1 MRMMIGAK
9 MMIMMMRLGLS
20 TFSCLHSK
28 VVRPLCIGLT
38 LIFLLLHVSRG
49 LCQLFIDDHNGDDG
63 HHCNDDVHCYEL
75 KCDFVNSFDDHD
87 GFDDC
92 EFVTM
97 MIITMMGRPL

>member
-1 MRMMIGAK
+1 MIGAK
-9 MMIMMMRLGLS
+9 MMIMMMMMRLGLS

-63 HHCNDDVHCYEL
+63 HHCNDDVH
-75 KCDFVNSFDDHD
+75 FVNSFDDRD